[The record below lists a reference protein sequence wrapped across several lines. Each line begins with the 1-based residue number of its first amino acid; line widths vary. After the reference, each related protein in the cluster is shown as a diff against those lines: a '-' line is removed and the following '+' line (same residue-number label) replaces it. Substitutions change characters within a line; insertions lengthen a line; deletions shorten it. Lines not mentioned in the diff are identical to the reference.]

1 MLEAMSED
9 NTVEL
14 QVYIEAG
21 CVQCERA
28 VQLAQAVD
36 DDYSRLAV
44 RLIDIGEAAPRPDD
58 VFAVPTFMLNG
69 RVFSL
74 GNPRQSQLREEI
86 EALLRRQDGVH

>member
-1 MLEAMSED
+1 MLKAMSEE
-9 NTVEL
+9 NRVEL

-21 CVQCERA
+21 CAQCERA
-28 VQLAQAVD
+28 VQLAEEVD
-36 DDYSRLAV
+36 HDYAGLAV
-44 RLIDIGEAAPRPDD
+44 RLIDIGDAALRPDD

-86 EALLRRQDGVH
+86 EALLRKQDGVH